1 MINLLNIF
9 TGVGITSVKGFA
21 LHLIV
26 AAVLGAL
33 IGLERQI
40 SRHPAGILTNL
51 IVCVGAF
58 SFTAFS
64 FLIGSEQIKD
74 ITRVAAQVV
83 SGIGFLGAGV
93 IIREGGNVRGLN
105 TAATVWASAAVGIL
119 CCVDNLLYAM
129 LVAAAIVFLHLVLH
143 PVSHKIDK
151 MKRYSSS
158 ERKNRQEALYR
169 ISVVCPE
176 DVELDVRKNIMN
188 IIKSE
193 PEALLHTLETVKS
206 HSDEHNRKIRAF
218 ITTKTGNDPLIE
230 NLMTKVGKN
239 DKVIS
244 TAWKLEDE

>member
-1 MINLLNIF
+1 MLELF
-9 TGVGITSVKGFA
+9 TGLQVTTIKGFTV
-21 LHLIV
+21 HLVV

-33 IGLERQI
+33 IGLERQM

-64 FLIGSEQIKD
+64 FLVTPHEIKD

-119 CCVDNLLYAM
+119 CCVPNLTYAM

-143 PVSHKIDK
+143 PVSHHIDK
-151 MKRYSSS
+151 KKKYSNS
-158 ERKNRQEALYR
+158 EWKNRQEALYR

-188 IIKSE
+188 VIKSE
-193 PEALLHTLETVKS
+193 PEALLHSFETVKS

-218 ITTKTGNDPLIE
+218 ITTKTGNDALIE